1 MFFDRFVARLR
12 PHSSQ
17 EGQKIFS
24 QTKEAAVFP
33 KELTLLQFSK
43 NLNSIKEL
51 NAALKEVDQAIQ
63 GKSVTNQQL
72 LLKAEILLRKSKIQK
87 SKELLTSISQDK
99 KDQNSA
105 KAAKHLL
112 KILPQ
117 LLHESSKKR
126 LAKLIDD
133 LHKIAEKYERKL
145 QNLPPVDNLPPDF
158 DITHAIRREG
168 AAARSAELPGLSLEL
183 ITRTLQ
189 DEQESLWLLHDKA
202 LTLNMMGQSQT
213 ARQILRELKKSTRKE
228 KLTDSI
234 NKNIADLNK
243 NSKHYQSKSNL
254 YLAKQLRSTS
264 AAKNLDTT
272 FLPDDKEINA
282 QTKIKPLTFRK
293 ARSILTKNPK
303 DCLYL
308 VSSILDYHKGD
319 RAALLLQG
327 EALAALNKIDEAVHI
342 WGNLARSQ
350 DDEIAQKASELISQ
364 TFTEKAKQVSA
375 KNSPKAA
382 LLFFIQQH
390 LIHGVT
396 PTINK
401 DIKEILQQL
410 EPSEINFSD
419 PELENH
425 NLQLLFNT
433 HLVECLEARLRDQSR
448 LDASATAQQTG
459 AIRKTAQ
466 KAG

>member
-17 EGQKIFS
+17 EGHKKVS
-24 QTKEAAVFP
+24 QTKEAEAFP

-43 NLNSIKEL
+43 NLNSINEL

-145 QNLPPVDNLPPDF
+145 QNLPPADNLPPDF

-183 ITRTLQ
+183 INRTLQ

-202 LTLNMMGQSQT
+202 LTLNMMGQPQT
-213 ARQILRELKKSTRKE
+213 AQRILRELKKSTRKE

-243 NSKHYQSKSNL
+243 NSKHYQSKLNL

-264 AAKNLDTT
+264 AAKNLDIT
-272 FLPDDKEINA
+272 FLPEDKEIKA
-282 QTKIKPLTFRK
+282 QTKIKSLVFRK
-293 ARSILTKNPK
+293 ARAILTDYPK
-303 DCLYL
+303 DCLHL
-308 VSSILDYHKGD
+308 VSSILDYYQED
-319 RAALLLQG
+319 LAALLLQG
-327 EALAALNKIDEAVHI
+327 EAFYALKKNDEAVHI
-342 WGNLARSQ
+342 WKSLVHSQ
-350 DDEIAQKASELISQ
+350 EKNIAKKASELLSQ
-364 TFTEKAKQVSA
+364 SFSKKAKQISA
-375 KNSPKAA
+375 KDSPKAA
-382 LLFFIQQH
+382 LKFFIKQH
-390 LIHGVT
+390 FTHGVA

-401 DIKEILQQL
+401 DIKQILQQL
-410 EPSEINFSD
+410 EPPENRFIY
-419 PELENH
+419 PELEH
-425 NLQLLFNT
+425 HYSQLLFNT
-433 HLVECLEARLRDQSR
+433 HVVECLEARFREQGR
-448 LDASATAQQTG
+448 LGGTSSAQKPG
-459 AIRKTAQ
+459 AISKTAS

>member
-12 PHSSQ
+12 SHSSKK
-17 EGQKIFS
+17 GHKKGS
-24 QTKEAAVFP
+24 QIKQAAASP
-33 KELTLLQFSK
+33 NEPPLLQLSK
-43 NLNSIKEL
+43 NLNSTKEL
-51 NAALKEVDQAIQ
+51 NAALKEVDQAIE
-63 GKSVTNQQL
+63 GKSATNQQL
-72 LLKAEILLRKSKIQK
+72 LLKAEILLRKSRFQK
-87 SKELLTSISQDK
+87 SRELLTSISRNQNDE
-99 KDQNSA
+99 NSA
-105 KAAKHLL
+105 EAAKKLL
-112 KILPQ
+112 KIFPQ
-117 LLHESSKKR
+117 LLRESHNKKF
-126 LAKLIDD
+126 ANLIED
-133 LHKIAEKYERKL
+133 LRKIADNYERNL
-145 QNLPPVDNLPPDF
+145 QSLPPINNLPPNF
-158 DITHAIRREG
+158 DITLLIRREG

-183 ITRTLQ
+183 INRTLQ
-189 DEQESLWLLHDKA
+189 DDQESPWLLHDKA
-202 LTLNMMGQSQT
+202 LSLNMMGQQQ
-213 ARQILRELKKSTRKE
+213 AAQQILEELKKSSKE
-228 KLTDSI
+228 RKLTNSI
-234 NKNIADLNK
+234 NKNIADFKRNH
-243 NSKHYQSKSNL
+243 KHVQSKL
-254 YLAKQLRSTS
+254 DFYLAKQLRSTS
-264 AAKNLDTT
+264 SKNNFDAT
-272 FLPDDKEINA
+272 FLPEDKEINSQA
-282 QTKIKPLTFRK
+282 KIKPLAFRK
-293 ARSILTKNPK
+293 ARSIFTENPK
-303 DCLYL
+303 GCLHL
-308 VSSILDYHKGD
+308 VSSILGYYQGD

-342 WGNLARSQ
+342 WGDLARSQ

-433 HLVECLEARLRDQSR
+433 HLVECLKARLRDQSR